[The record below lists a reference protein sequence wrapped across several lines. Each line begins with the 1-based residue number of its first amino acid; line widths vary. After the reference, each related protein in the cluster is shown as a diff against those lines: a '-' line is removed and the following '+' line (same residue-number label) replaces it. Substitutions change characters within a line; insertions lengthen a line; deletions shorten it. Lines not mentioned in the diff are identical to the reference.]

1 VRRADLMKS
10 RGDRLRPSRSINASA
25 AALSLTAIIIA
36 ASRSDAFDAI
46 ERSAWNA
53 MRWFTSRPSE
63 AARQYSSSATANLNV
78 DAPITTSSAPSE
90 HSPAPSISSTHR
102 ATMLMRREQLLQL
115 GGRHISPPAD
125 APSRTTFSC
134 Q

>member
-1 VRRADLMKS
+1 
-10 RGDRLRPSRSINASA
+10 
-25 AALSLTAIIIA
+25 LS
-36 ASRSDAFDAI
+36 
-46 ERSAWNA
+46 
-53 MRWFTSRPSE
+53 
-63 AARQYSSSATANLNV
+63 V

-115 GGRHISPPAD
+115 GGRHISLPAD